1 MTGHPETADRRR
13 AMLRT
18 AMGPEIAAALADPA
32 VIEVMV
38 NPDGSLRLDR
48 LGEGRIDTGVRMAP
62 AEIERIIRLVASH
75 VRVEI
80 HAGNP
85 IVSAELP
92 PRAEG
97 MASERFEGI
106 LPPVVLG
113 PCFTIRKPGVRI
125 FRLGDYI
132 ADGMLTEAQAA
143 FLRQAVRDHR
153 NILIVGGTSS
163 GKTTFANAL
172 LAEMADLDERV
183 ILAEDTRELQCAA
196 PDCIALRTVA
206 GAVTLTALVRSI
218 LRLRPDRIIVGEVRG
233 GEALDMLKAW
243 NTGHPGGLA
252 TLHANSAKAAL
263 YRLEQL
269 IQEVVP
275 VVPRRLIAEAI
286 DILVFIKGR
295 GTGRRIDTI
304 AEVTGL
310 DTDGD
315 YAVSDPLSPSP
326 ATGDCHVSQDP
337 SARLDRAVFHLPSH
351 RRRRPAVARHRPRR
365 RLQHAVGAAAAAD
378 PRFRAGAGR

>member
-1 MTGHPETADRRR
+1 
-13 AMLRT
+13 
-18 AMGPEIAAALADPA
+18 
-32 VIEVMV
+32 
-38 NPDGSLRLDR
+38 
-48 LGEGRIDTGVRMAP
+48 
-62 AEIERIIRLVASH
+62 
-75 VRVEI
+75 
-80 HAGNP
+80 
-85 IVSAELP
+85 
-92 PRAEG
+92 

-243 NTGHPGGLA
+243 NTGHPGGIA
-252 TLHANSAKAAL
+252 TVHANSARSAL
-263 YRLEQL
+263 YRIEQL
-269 IQEVVP
+269 CQEGVVT
-275 VVPRRLIAEAI
+275 VPRRLIAEAI
-286 DILVFIKGR
+286 DIVVFILGR
-295 GTGRRIDTI
+295 GIGRRIETV

-310 DTDGD
+310 DGNGD
-315 YAVSDPLSPSP
+315 YAVTDLIPHRFPS
-326 ATGDCHVSQDP
+326 
-337 SARLDRAVFHLPSH
+337 L
-351 RRRRPAVARHRPRR
+351 
-365 RLQHAVGAAAAAD
+365 
-378 PRFRAGAGR
+378 